1 LDWHQWHTIIS
12 ISRKPRSNTA
22 ADSSSLIFQLSAKSD
37 PCYQILSDLYSNHGG
52 GTEEASEDTLSEC
65 LVEMLK
71 VPGQPVTY
79 LIIDALD
86 ECPNL
91 SGMPTTR
98 ELVLDFLED
107 LVELKLPNLRICV
120 SSRPEIDI
128 RNTLDPL
135 AEFRVSLHDE
145 LGQKADITSY
155 IDAVV
160 NTDRKMRKWREADR
174 RLVIDTLSDKADG
187 M

>member
-1 LDWHQWHTIIS
+1 
-12 ISRKPRSNTA
+12 
-22 ADSSSLIFQLSAKSD
+22 
-37 PCYQILSDLYSNHGG
+37 
-52 GTEEASEDTLSEC
+52 
-65 LVEMLK
+65 MLK